1 MTARKR
7 KQPEKKK
14 KAQRGSSL
22 VTGGLVTGGFVA
34 AGLVMRG
41 LSFAGRLAARNP
53 RVFGGSLTFAIAFSF
68 VAANAMWYQPG
79 AHPSPFLRTRLPFD
93 QPQPAKLGF
102 EDDSDSLSPRKVTTF
117 VIQREGEDTGTAND
131 AQQAAASEAGETQ
144 AVTPVTGSALVM
156 NIQKELARR
165 GLYDGPAD
173 GKTGPKTS
181 AAILRFEK
189 QTGRPETGSA
199 SDTLL
204 AALQTTGGQTTGGQ
218 EVAARDSV
226 ADEIRAQSVRAKPQA
241 AAKPAQRPYENVTAG
256 KGDLDPVAAA
266 IRNAEVDPQYI
277 PKADIP
283 ASSELVMNIQKGL
296 TNLAYSDVSIDGVA
310 GEHTRTAIRHF
321 EKHYRLPETGQPS
334 DKVLKKMKEIGAL

>member
-14 KAQRGSSL
+14 KAQRGP
-22 VTGGLVTGGFVA
+22 GLVTV
-34 AGLVMRG
+34 GLAMRG
-41 LSFAGRLAARNP
+41 LTFAGRLASRNP
-53 RVFGGSLTFAIAFSF
+53 RAFGGSVAFAIVFSF

-79 AHPSPFLRTRLPFD
+79 VHPSPFLRTRLPFTL
-93 QPQPAKLGF
+93 PQSTKIGTGDEADG
-102 EDDSDSLSPRKVTTF
+102 LSPRKVTTF
-117 VIQREGEDTGTAND
+117 VIQREDEGTETASMEQPKAEPTPET
-131 AQQAAASEAGETQ
+131 AQSTPVA
-144 AVTPVTGSALVM
+144 TPVTGSVLVT
-156 NIQKELARR
+156 NIQKELSLR

-204 AALQTTGGQTTGGQ
+204 AALQETTLQETGGQ
-218 EVAARDSV
+218 E
-226 ADEIRAQSVRAKPQA
+226 IKAQQVKAKSLA
-241 AAKPAQRPYENVTAG
+241 AAKPAERPYENVKGG
-256 KGDLDPVAAA
+256 KGELDPVAAA
-266 IRNAEVDPQYI
+266 IRNAEIDPQYI
-277 PKADIP
+277 PKVDIP

-296 TNLAYSDVSIDGVA
+296 SNLAYSDVSVDGVA
-310 GEHTRTAIRHF
+310 GEQTRSAIRHF

>member
-14 KAQRGSSL
+14 KAQRG
-22 VTGGLVTGGFVA
+22 
-34 AGLVMRG
+34 AGLVAASLAMRG
-41 LSFAGRLAARNP
+41 LTFAGRLASRNP
-53 RVFGGSLTFAIAFSF
+53 RAFGGSLAFAVAFSF

-79 AHPSPFLRTRLPFD
+79 AHPSPFLRTRLPFVD
-93 QPQPAKLGF
+93 PQAAQAAAE
-102 EDDSDSLSPRKVTTF
+102 EDGLSPRKVTTF
-117 VIQREGEDTGTAND
+117 VIQREGEDEEQTAST
-131 AQQAAASEAGETQ
+131 AQPEPETAPDTVSEIIQSAPAA
-144 AVTPVTGSALVM
+144 TPATDTALVAG
-156 NIQKELARR
+156 IQKELARR
-165 GLYDGPAD
+165 GFYDGPAD

-189 QTGRPETGSA
+189 QAGRPETGSA

-204 AALQTTGGQTTGGQ
+204 AALQAKGT
-218 EVAARDSV
+218 
-226 ADEIRAQSVRAKPQA
+226 AQRTDGKTASS
-241 AAKPAQRPYENVTAG
+241 AKPAQRPYENVKGG
-256 KGDLDPVAAA
+256 KGELDPVAAA
-266 IRNAEVDPQYI
+266 IRNAEIDPQYI
-277 PKADIP
+277 PKVDIP

-310 GEHTRTAIRHF
+310 GEQTRSAIRHF

>member
-7 KQPEKKK
+7 KQPEKKR
-14 KAQRGSSL
+14 KAQRGP
-22 VTGGLVTGGFVA
+22 GLVTV
-34 AGLVMRG
+34 GLAMRG
-41 LSFAGRLAARNP
+41 LTFAGRLASRNP
-53 RVFGGSLTFAIAFSF
+53 RAFGGSLAFAIVFSF

-79 AHPSPFLRTRLPFD
+79 AHPSPLMRTRLPFN
-93 QPQPAKLGF
+93 QPQFSNPGDNADG
-102 EDDSDSLSPRKVTTF
+102 LSPRKVTTF
-117 VIQREGEDTGTAND
+117 VIQREGEAE
-131 AQQAAASEAGETQ
+131 AAAETASIERPEPTPEAAQIKPAATSVAGFVL
-144 AVTPVTGSALVM
+144 VT
-156 NIQKELARR
+156 NIQKELTRR

-189 QTGRPETGSA
+189 QAGRPETGSA

-204 AALQTTGGQTTGGQ
+204 AALQADGEQETAGQVRGQ
-218 EVAARDSV
+218 E
-226 ADEIRAQSVRAKPQA
+226 IKAQQKTKTLA
-241 AAKPAQRPYENVTAG
+241 AAKPAQRPYENVKGG
-256 KGDLDPVAAA
+256 KGELDPVAAA
-266 IRNAEVDPQYI
+266 IRNAEIDPQYI

-296 TNLAYSDVSIDGVA
+296 SNLAYTDVSVDGVA
-310 GEHTRTAIRHF
+310 GEQTRSAIRHF

>member
-14 KAQRGSSL
+14 KAQRGP
-22 VTGGLVTGGFVA
+22 GLVTV
-34 AGLVMRG
+34 GLALRG
-41 LSFAGRLAARNP
+41 LTFAGRLASRNP
-53 RVFGGSLTFAIAFSF
+53 RVFGGSLAFAITFSF

-79 AHPSPFLRTRLPFD
+79 AHPSPFLRTRLPFVD
-93 QPQPAKLGF
+93 PQTAKAAA
-102 EDDSDSLSPRKVTTF
+102 EDDSLAPRKVTTF
-117 VIQREGEDTGTAND
+117 VIQREEEQQQTASIQQPKPQPETDADTVSQIIQSAP
-131 AQQAAASEAGETQ
+131 AAPLAADT
-144 AVTPVTGSALVM
+144 ALVAG
-156 NIQKELARR
+156 IQKELARR
-165 GLYDGPAD
+165 GFYDGPTD

-189 QTGRPETGSA
+189 QAGRAETGSA

-204 AALQTTGGQTTGGQ
+204 EALQATGSTQP
-218 EVAARDSV
+218 
-226 ADEIRAQSVRAKPQA
+226 AKA
-241 AAKPAQRPYENVTAG
+241 KALASAKPAQRPYENVKGG
-256 KGDLDPVAAA
+256 KGELDPVAAA
-266 IRNAEVDPQYI
+266 IRNAEIDPQYI

-296 TNLAYSDVSIDGVA
+296 SNLAYTDVSVDGVA
-310 GEHTRTAIRHF
+310 GEQTRSAIRHF

>member
-14 KAQRGSSL
+14 KAQRS
-22 VTGGLVTGGFVA
+22 
-34 AGLVMRG
+34 AGLVAASLAMRG
-41 LSFAGRLAARNP
+41 LTFAGRLASRNP
-53 RVFGGSLTFAIAFSF
+53 RAFGGSLAFAVAFSF

-79 AHPSPFLRTRLPFD
+79 AHPSPFLRTRLPFVD
-93 QPQPAKLGF
+93 PQTARAAAE
-102 EDDSDSLSPRKVTTF
+102 EDGLSPRKVTTF
-117 VIQREGEDTGTAND
+117 VIQREDE
-131 AQQAAASEAGETQ
+131 AQQTASIEQPKPEPEAETVAKIIQSAPATAPAADASLVAG
-144 AVTPVTGSALVM
+144 
-156 NIQKELARR
+156 IQKELARR
-165 GLYDGPAD
+165 GFYDGPAD

-189 QTGRPETGSA
+189 QTGRPETGAA

-204 AALQTTGGQTTGGQ
+204 AALQAKGTAQGNAQQTGGK
-218 EVAARDSV
+218 VVS
-226 ADEIRAQSVRAKPQA
+226 
-241 AAKPAQRPYENVTAG
+241 AAKPAQRPYENVKGG
-256 KGDLDPVAAA
+256 KGELDPVAAA

-277 PKADIP
+277 PKVDIP

-296 TNLAYSDVSIDGVA
+296 TNLAYTDVSIDGVA
-310 GEHTRTAIRHF
+310 GEQTRTAIRHF

>member
-14 KAQRGSSL
+14 KAQRGPAL
-22 VTGGLVTGGFVA
+22 VA
-34 AGLVMRG
+34 AGFAMRG
-41 LSFAGRLAARNP
+41 LTFAGRQAARNP
-53 RVFGGSLTFAIAFSF
+53 RVFGGSLAFAIAFSF

-79 AHPSPFLRTRLPFD
+79 AHPSPFMRTRIPLSD
-93 QPQPAKLGF
+93 PQSTKIGA
-102 EDDSDSLSPRKVTTF
+102 EDDSLAPRKVTTF
-117 VIQREGEDTGTAND
+117 VIQREDEEQQTASIEQPKPETETVSQVIQSAPAATPATDT
-131 AQQAAASEAGETQ
+131 
-144 AVTPVTGSALVM
+144 ALVAG
-156 NIQKELARR
+156 IQKELARR
-165 GLYDGPAD
+165 GFYDGPAD

-189 QTGRPETGSA
+189 QAGRPETGSA

-204 AALQTTGGQTTGGQ
+204 AALQGTAGTQQTRPKALAT
-218 EVAARDSV
+218 
-226 ADEIRAQSVRAKPQA
+226 
-241 AAKPAQRPYENVTAG
+241 AKPAQRPYENVKAG

-310 GEHTRTAIRHF
+310 GEQTRSAIRHF

-334 DKVLKKMKEIGAL
+334 EKVLKKMKEIGAL

>member
-14 KAQRGSSL
+14 KAQRGL
-22 VTGGLVTGGFVA
+22 GLVT
-34 AGLVMRG
+34 AGLAMRG
-41 LSFAGRLAARNP
+41 LTFAGRLASRNP
-53 RVFGGSLTFAIAFSF
+53 RAFGGSLAFAVAFSF

-79 AHPSPFLRTRLPFD
+79 AHPSPFLRTRLPFTA
-93 QPQPAKLGF
+93 PQSARIGA
-102 EDDSDSLSPRKVTTF
+102 EDDSLAPRKVTTF
-117 VIQREGEDTGTAND
+117 VIQREDEEQQTASIEQPKPEPEAVSQVAQPQPVATPATD
-131 AQQAAASEAGETQ
+131 A
-144 AVTPVTGSALVM
+144 ALVAG
-156 NIQKELARR
+156 IQKELARR

-189 QTGRPETGSA
+189 QAGRPETGSA

-204 AALQTTGGQTTGGQ
+204 AALQVASGQDDS
-218 EVAARDSV
+218 AAQNPGK
-226 ADEIRAQSVRAKPQA
+226 AHA
-241 AAKPAQRPYENVTAG
+241 AAKPAQRPYENVKGG
-256 KGDLDPVAAA
+256 KGELDPVAAA
-266 IRNAEVDPQYI
+266 IRNAEIDPQYI
-277 PKADIP
+277 PKVDIP

-296 TNLAYSDVSIDGVA
+296 SNLAYSDVSVDGVA
-310 GEHTRTAIRHF
+310 GEQTRSAIRHF

>member
-7 KQPEKKK
+7 KQPKKK
-14 KAQRGSSL
+14 KAQRGPGLVTAGL
-22 VTGGLVTGGFVA
+22 VTGGLVTGRLA
-34 AGLVMRG
+34 MRG
-41 LSFAGRLAARNP
+41 LTFAGRLASRNP
-53 RVFGGSLTFAIAFSF
+53 RAFGGSLTFAIAFSF

-79 AHPSPFLRTRLPFD
+79 VHPSPFLRTRLPLSD
-93 QPQPAKLGF
+93 PQSAKISAG
-102 EDDSDSLSPRKVTTF
+102 DDSLSPRKVTTF
-117 VIQREGEDTGTAND
+117 VIQREDEQQQTASI
-131 AQQAAASEAGETQ
+131 QQPQPERQ
-144 AVTPVTGSALVM
+144 AVSQAVQTEPAAIPATGAALVAG
-156 NIQKELARR
+156 IQKELARR

-173 GKTGPKTS
+173 GKSGPKTS

-204 AALQTTGGQTTGGQ
+204 AALQGEASPQGGAPQTRGKTL
-218 EVAARDSV
+218 AT
-226 ADEIRAQSVRAKPQA
+226 
-241 AAKPAQRPYENVTAG
+241 AKPAQRPYENVKGG
-256 KGDLDPVAAA
+256 KGELDPVAAA
-266 IRNAEVDPQYI
+266 IRNAEIDPQYI

-296 TNLAYSDVSIDGVA
+296 SNLAYSDVSVDGVA
-310 GEHTRTAIRHF
+310 GEQTRSAIRHF

>member
-14 KAQRGSSL
+14 KAKPGPAL
-22 VTGGLVTGGFVA
+22 VT
-34 AGLVMRG
+34 AGLAMRG
-41 LSFAGRLAARNP
+41 LTFTGRLAARNP
-53 RVFGGSLTFAIAFSF
+53 RVFGGSLAFAIAFSF

-79 AHPSPFLRTRLPFD
+79 AHPSPFLRTRLPFN
-93 QPQPAKLGF
+93 QPQSTKLGF
-102 EDDSDSLSPRKVTTF
+102 EDGNDSLSPRKVTTF
-117 VIQREGEDTGTAND
+117 VIQREGEDTETAD
-131 AQQAAASEAGETQ
+131 AGQQDADLAAAETAGHQTEA
-144 AVTPVTGSALVM
+144 TPVTGSVLVM
-156 NIQKELARR
+156 TIQKELTRR

-204 AALQTTGGQTTGGQ
+204 AALQKTGGQAAVGQ
-218 EVAARDSV
+218 EIADRDSV
-226 ADEIRAQSVRAKPQA
+226 ADEIRAQSAKVKPQT
-241 AAKPAQRPYENVTAG
+241 AAKPAQRPYENVKAG

-310 GEHTRTAIRHF
+310 GEQTRMAIRHF